1 MRTQS
6 IVGILLGTLATAAL
20 AQVAAAP
27 IEQKDRGNVQV
38 DEAAPA
44 SNVARTGNV
53 MPPGNASAPKDEAV
67 PADPP
72 PNAAAPVE
80 PKPR

>member
-6 IVGILLGTLATAAL
+6 VVGVLLGTLATAAL
-20 AQVAAAP
+20 AQVATAP
-27 IEQKDRGNVQV
+27 SEQKDRGNIQV

-53 MPPGNASAPKDEAV
+53 IPPANASAPKDEAV
-67 PADPP
+67 PAAPP
-72 PNAAAPVE
+72 PNAASPVK
-80 PKPR
+80 PKP